1 MTVDSRSRRLWDAMN
16 GIEESVSRLHVVR
29 DLLNV
34 AIRRNTNE
42 FENVC
47 YLTTAVDMID
57 DIEDDCLERFNS
69 AFEVVMGTDVSLDAV
84 NEHETV
90 GVDEGNL
97 ADPYSL
103 DEETYNQM
111 VREYEQNVVSFG

>member
-1 MTVDSRSRRLWDAMN
+1 MTVDSRRLWDAMN
-16 GIEESVSRLHVVR
+16 GIEESVSRLHVVK

-111 VREYEQNVVSFG
+111 VKEYEQNVVSFG

>member
-1 MTVDSRSRRLWDAMN
+1 MTMIDSDRLWSVMN
-16 GIEESVSRLHVVR
+16 DIEESMSRLHVVK

-34 AIRRNTNE
+34 AIRKNSSD

-47 YLTTAVDMID
+47 HLTTAVDLID
-57 DIEDDCLERFNS
+57 DIEDDCLERFNA
-69 AFEVVMGTDVSLDAV
+69 AFDVVMDARATL
-84 NEHETV
+84 EAAHRQETV

-111 VREYEQNVVSFG
+111 VKEYEQNVVSFG

>member
-1 MTVDSRSRRLWDAMN
+1 MIDSDRLWTVMN
-16 GIEESVSRLHVVR
+16 DIEESVSRLHTVK
-29 DLLNV
+29 DLLTV

-47 YLTTAVDMID
+47 YLTTALDLID

-69 AFEVVMGTDVSLDAV
+69 AFEVVMNAGATLDAT
-84 NEHETV
+84 HQQETV

-111 VREYEQNVVSFG
+111 VSEYERNVVSFG

>member
-1 MTVDSRSRRLWDAMN
+1 MTMIDSDRLWTVMN
-16 GIEESVSRLHVVR
+16 DIEESMSRLHVLK

-42 FENVC
+42 FESVC
-47 YLTTAVDMID
+47 YLTTAVDLID
-57 DIEDDCLERFNS
+57 DIEDDCLERFNT
-69 AFEVVMGTDVSLDAV
+69 AFEVVMNAGVTLEAA
-84 NEHETV
+84 HMQETV

-111 VREYEQNVVSFG
+111 VKEYEQNVVSFG